1 MKKFAISVLALG
13 LASASLTACT
23 KKNDTPDTATPSAS
37 SVTSTASTPAAS
49 SIVTASA
56 TPVASSNTATVAT
69 PTASSQAATQ
79 PITAVTASSTTS
91 TTTTTT
97 TTTAPQAAQPAAATH
112 TPLQADL
119 ITLMGTIKHLEE
131 ESQTK
136 QAAMD
141 KELKTKAEK
150 AKTPEQQA
158 ALQKSVITDVI
169 AFKNSQK
176 QQLSKIPLS
185 EPRVKA
191 ARDKM
196 VASLA
201 SDIKATQIVLS
212 TPEPTEASKKTFNAE
227 MKKAQDAGM
236 QARDQIQKLMVES
249 GMVKETA
256 TKSSKK

>member
-79 PITAVTASSTTS
+79 PITAVTASS